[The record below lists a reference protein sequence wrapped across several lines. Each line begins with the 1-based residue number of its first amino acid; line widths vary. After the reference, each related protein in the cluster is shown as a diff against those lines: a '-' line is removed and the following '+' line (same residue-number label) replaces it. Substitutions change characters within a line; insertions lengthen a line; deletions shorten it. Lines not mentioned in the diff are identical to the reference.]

1 MKIAD
6 YHLHSQFSMDG
17 MQTMEEACSKAIELG
32 VSELCFTDH
41 LEFANNYWV
50 NYAEYR
56 RSIEKAQLKF
66 KNQLTIKYGLE
77 VGFDKRAQK
86 QIEAYL
92 KDKEFDFLIGSMH
105 CVEELDLF
113 NGDFFNGK
121 EIRNAIN
128 EYFQAILERIQI
140 FDFSVLGHITLFKR
154 FFKQLGVSAS
164 DFVWSDYDEVIKD
177 ILQELITQGR
187 GIELN
192 MRVPLIDLDFR
203 ILRLYKELGGEII
216 TLGSDAH
223 HVRTM
228 QTMKEGFEALR
239 DAGYRYYCLFEKRKP
254 IFIPVD

>member
-6 YHLHSQFSMDG
+6 YHLHSRFSLDG
-17 MQTMEEACSKAIELG
+17 MQSMEEACSKAIELG

-41 LEFANNYWV
+41 LEFADNYWV
-50 NYAEYR
+50 NYVDYQ
-56 RSIEKAQLKF
+56 RSIKKVQQKF
-66 KNQLTIKYGLE
+66 KNQLSVKSGLE
-77 VGFDKRAQK
+77 VGFDIRGQQ

-105 CVEELDLF
+105 RVEELDLF
-113 NGDFFNGK
+113 NGDFFDGK
-121 EIRNAIN
+121 EIRMAVQ
-128 EYFQAILERIQI
+128 EYFQALLERVKI

-154 FFKQLGVSAS
+154 FFKQLGASVS
-164 DFVWSDYDEVIKD
+164 DFVWSDYDEIIRD
-177 ILQELITQGR
+177 LLQELIVQGR

-228 QTMKEGFEALR
+228 QTFKEGFEALR
-239 DAGYRYYCLFEKRKP
+239 DSGFQYYCLFEKRKP
-254 IFIPVD
+254 IFIHC